1 MGRKQPKVKHW
12 VRSLIAGLPSR
23 GGNGAPLAW
32 LFTFGVLLSNR
43 WLIDASVGSPNT
55 VSTNFSTEPCSE

>member
-1 MGRKQPKVKHW
+1 MGRNQPKVKQW

-43 WLIDASVGSPNT
+43 
-55 VSTNFSTEPCSE
+55 C